1 MRAVLGARGIE
12 SCHIHEVVGMK
23 SWGRAKGWVVLAAA
37 LGLAGVL
44 AWGGYGGA
52 TWLASTGEMFAH
64 FRLHAAPHLG
74 QVLVQPVEL
83 LARPRLILESAAIH
97 PAEPGTDDD
106 LSAAVAR
113 SRRLILERPVISID
127 IGSGGHGISASVAAA
142 LEPVAARLATLD
154 MHVLTIRDGLIK
166 LRLSAHE
173 HEILSN
179 VDVQITP
186 SRRTSATIAGQ
197 ATFRGQRLKLNA
209 TVTKP
214 AAKGTENRWPTQ
226 ATVTSSLFEARFD
239 GAVGEEKGLRLTGAI
254 DLTAPRLREIARW
267 IGMAA
272 PLAGNLE
279 ELRLKGTLDWSGG
292 AMAFSKATLALDGNE
307 GIGAVTLTR
316 SATRTALE
324 GTLAFK
330 RLNLT
335 PYVVSTMVE
344 RTLLAPIFA
353 ASKPPT
359 ISSLLDN
366 LDADLRISSDSLI
379 IPGIEAGQGAVAI
392 TLKNGKL
399 LAEVAELAIEDGVFK
414 GQLSVERVGIG
425 PRYAL
430 NGKLEG
436 VEAGRLLERSLGRN
450 PLQGRADATMNLV
463 TSGDTVRELLMG
475 LGGKANVVMREGGR
489 LGLDLRTLIQTTK
502 RAELRGWQS
511 LGTTVTGLDALKLA
525 IDVHQGVVHARI
537 AEAKSGTSTISGI
550 GYVDLHGK
558 ALEFSLGLKTA
569 DPSSRMPA
577 TSDVLRLSG
586 PWQSP
591 RLTHE
596 RGGEEIEPRLP
607 STPASAP
614 PADRK

>member
-1 MRAVLGARGIE
+1 
-12 SCHIHEVVGMK
+12 MK
-23 SWGRAKGWVVLAAA
+23 AWSRAKGWVVLAALTVAGA
-37 LGLAGVL
+37 LTWV
-44 AWGGYGGA
+44 GYGGA
-52 TWLASTGEMFAH
+52 SWLASTGDMLAH

-74 QVLVQPVEL
+74 QILAQPVEL
-83 LARPRLILESAAIH
+83 LARPRLVLESAAVH
-97 PAEPGTDDD
+97 PAEPGSDEDT
-106 LSAAVAR
+106 AGAIAR

-127 IGSGGHGISASVAAA
+127 IGSGGRGVGASVATA

-154 MHVLTIRDGLIK
+154 VQVLTIRDGLIK
-166 LRLSAHE
+166 LHMSAQE
-173 HEILSN
+173 HETLSH

-186 SRRTSATIAGQ
+186 SRRTSATIVGQ
-197 ATFRGQRLKLNA
+197 VTFRGQRLKLNA
-209 TVTKP
+209 TVIKP

-254 DLTAPRLREIARW
+254 ELSAPRLRDIARW
-267 IGMAA
+267 IGVGA

-279 ELRLKGTLDWSGG
+279 ALRLKGTLDWTGG
-292 AMAFSKATLALDGNE
+292 AIAFSNATLALDGNE
-307 GIGAVTLTR
+307 GVGAVTLSR
-316 SATRTALE
+316 AATRTAVE

-330 RLNLT
+330 RLDLT

-353 ASKPPT
+353 ATKPPI

-366 LDADLRISSDSLI
+366 LDADLRISSDALI
-379 IPGIEAGQGAVAI
+379 IPGIVAGQGAVAI

-414 GQLSVERVGIG
+414 GQLAVERVGVG

-436 VEAGRLLERSLGRN
+436 VEAGRLIERSLGRN
-450 PLQGRADATMNLV
+450 PLQGRADATVNLV
-463 TSGDTVRELLMG
+463 TSGDTVGELLTG

-489 LGLDLRTLIQTTK
+489 LGLDLRALIHTTK
-502 RAELRGWQS
+502 RAELRGWHS
-511 LGTTVTGLDALKLA
+511 VGTTVTGLDALKLA
-525 IDVHQGVVHARI
+525 IDVQHGVVHAKI

-569 DPSSRMPA
+569 DPLSRLPA

-596 RGGEEIEPRLP
+596 RGGEEIVPP
-607 STPASAP
+607 PPPAPASAP
-614 PADRK
+614 PVEPK